1 LLEKNISELTVR
13 IMILKDL
20 LERQE
25 VYIDEVQVQVKSVQ
39 EIVDNI
45 KRII

>member
-1 LLEKNISELTVR
+1 
-13 IMILKDL
+13 MILKDL

-25 VYIDEVQVQVKSVQ
+25 VYIDEVQAQVKSVQ

-45 KRII
+45 KK

>member
-1 LLEKNISELTVR
+1 LLEKNTSELTVG